1 MRVLFID
8 LSYHK
13 KTKSADFF
21 LSLLRTH
28 FEVDTLYYDEM
39 YKVAIP
45 QSLLEQANLV
55 IVWQALLARNQFV
68 PPGKPCVYVPMYD
81 NLWGSIAQWKRI
93 ARSGTR
99 IISFCEKVSAFAK
112 RGGVADKNLLEV
124 RYAFDPKKFQNY
136 AGDPDVLAVWER
148 GFFGLR
154 EVKKL
159 FPPGFFKKII
169 LFRRP
174 QPGLEYVPVCD
185 ADLRDY
191 NVTIFDSD
199 FLPEEEYLALLQEP
213 GVYIAPRPKEGIG
226 MSFLEQLAMGKCVIA
241 HDDGTMNEYIR
252 DGVNGFIRDFR
263 QDKLETISKE
273 DILRV
278 RSNVVESAME
288 LYTHWKN
295 DSDRIIPF
303 LLSAEQSKPVRFGGI
318 VDLILRGAYLGE
330 AMLNRLR
337 S

>member
-191 NVTIFDSD
+191 NITILDSD

-252 DGVNGFIRDFR
+252 DGVNGFIRDFH
-263 QDKLETISKE
+263 QDKLDPISKE

-278 RSNVVESAME
+278 RSNVVESAMD
-288 LYTHWKN
+288 LYARWIN
-295 DSDRIIPF
+295 DKDRIIPF
-303 LLSAEQSKPVRFGGI
+303 LLSAEQSEPVRFGGI